1 MELTLPIASYWQTYF
16 YPELAKLAVPL
27 QGWFYTIQAQ
37 GLLTVNLPVLILVG
51 FLVGLLTGVY
61 GVAGG
66 FFMTPWLNL
75 LFHVPYNVA
84 VGTDLTQMIGTA
96 TMARVRQGG
105 EGYVDYKLGLLM
117 FSGSI
122 VGVESGARILEL
134 LKFSGVI
141 SLGGWSRSYVQLIM
155 SLVYG
160 LLLAWIGS
168 LVWREAKAAW
178 QRQAAPLAAAAMAPA
193 GANRLRT
200 VNLPPFIS
208 LPVSG
213 VDAISVWVILGV
225 GFCSGLLT
233 GLLGVSGSFVRMPA
247 LIYVLGVPT
256 VVSIGTNLFELLL
269 TSLYGTLTHSLKGN
283 VELVLVVIL
292 LLAGIAGSQLGAALQ
307 RRLTLPLWQVLFAGL
322 FFLTIALMALKLF
335 V

>member
-1 MELTLPIASYWQTYF
+1 MELILPIASYWQTF
-16 YPELAKLAVPL
+16 LYPELAKAAAPI
-27 QGWFYTIQAQ
+27 QGWFYTIQAH
-37 GLLTVNLPVLILVG
+37 GTLVVSLPVLV
-51 FLVGLLTGVY
+51 LVGLAVGILSGLY

-66 FFMTPWLNL
+66 FFLTPWLNL
-75 LFHVPYNVA
+75 FFQVPYNVA

-117 FSGSI
+117 FAGSV
-122 VGVESGARILEL
+122 VGVESGARLLEG
-134 LKFSGVI
+134 LKLSGRV
-141 SLGGWSRSYVQLIM
+141 LVPGNLTWLQLIM

-168 LVWREAKAAW
+168 LVFREAKAAW
-178 QRQAAPLAAAAMAPA
+178 QRQTAPMAAAAMAPA

-208 LPVSG
+208 LPASG
-213 VDAISVWVILGV
+213 VESISLWVVLGV

-269 TSLYGTLTHSLKGN
+269 TSIYGTLTHSLKGN
-283 VELVLVVIL
+283 VELALVVIL
-292 LLAGIAGSQLGAALQ
+292 LLAGMIGSQIGAAVQ
-307 RRLTLPLWQVLFAGL
+307 RRLTHPVWQFLLAGL
-322 FFLTIALMALKLF
+322 FFLTIALMVLKLF
-335 V
+335 R